1 MCDLIF
7 FLVHIYNK
15 KMILHLYNKRVSLL
29 RELQNKTLYIMF
41 AEISQDRYLDD

>member
-15 KMILHLYNKRVSLL
+15 NKILHLYNKRVSLL
-29 RELQNKTLYIMF
+29 RELQNKTLYIML
-41 AEISQDRYLDD
+41 AEISQDRYLND